1 MIIDMVVMTCDI
13 VSMVNEVD
21 RVKLVLYLNRI

>member
-1 MIIDMVVMTCDI
+1 MIIDMVMTCDI
-13 VSMVNEVD
+13 VNMVNEVD

>member
-21 RVKLVLYLNRI
+21 RVKLVLYLNQI

>member
-1 MIIDMVVMTCDI
+1 MIIDMVMTCDI

-21 RVKLVLYLNRI
+21 RVKLVLYLNQI

>member
-1 MIIDMVVMTCDI
+1 MITDKVLTCDI
-13 VSMVNEVD
+13 VIMVNEVG